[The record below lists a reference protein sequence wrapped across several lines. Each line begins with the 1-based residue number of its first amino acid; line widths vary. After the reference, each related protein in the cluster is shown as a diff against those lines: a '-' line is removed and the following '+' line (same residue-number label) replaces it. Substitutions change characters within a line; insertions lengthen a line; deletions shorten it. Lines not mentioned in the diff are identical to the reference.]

1 MLKTRLETIPIN
13 QGASGERYDHVFPE
27 NLRRKSLSDSD
38 DAVAKEFNEYLNSMG
53 QNTVQK
59 NLFYMQLVS

>member
-27 NLRRKSLSDSD
+27 NLWRKSFSDSD

-53 QNTVQK
+53 QNTVEK
-59 NLFYMQLVS
+59 IYFICK